1 MAAAMISFTQTGRP
15 WAGTM
20 ARVDS
25 TTLLGVVGIAGTLL
39 GAVAGAGGV
48 LGAARVTS
56 RGQAE
61 VEEQRARRQAY
72 AACSTALLARR
83 DAAAALRGAF
93 FEDGLSQPRAQAR
106 MTDLDDQR
114 AIVAR
119 TVGAVAVEGPNEVAS
134 GAEHAAHAIE
144 QLAGRLRDW
153 VALVAGGEDRLSLAQ
168 SQGQYAHEDEHQAAE
183 AVASFTAECRKV
195 LHPAEVE
202 GFPWRRR
209 RRRRSEA
216 VSEIYPRLR

>member
-1 MAAAMISFTQTGRP
+1 
-15 WAGTM
+15 M

-25 TTLLGVVGIAGTLL
+25 TTLLGLVGIAGTLMGTAI
-39 GAVAGAGGV
+39 GARGATS
-48 LGAARVTS
+48 AARVTS

-61 VEEQRARRQAY
+61 VEEQRARRQVY

-83 DAAAALRGAF
+83 DAAVALLNAF
-93 FEDGLSQPRAQAR
+93 FGDSLSQFEAQAR

-119 TVGAVAVEGPNEVAS
+119 AVGAVVVEGPYAVATS
-134 GAEHAAHAIE
+134 AEYAAHAIE

-153 VALVAGGEDRLSLAQ
+153 VASVAGGEDRLDLARD
-168 SQGQYAHEDEHQAAE
+168 QGEFAHEDEHLAAE
-183 AVASFTAECRKV
+183 AVADFTAECRKV

-209 RRRRSEA
+209 RRWW
-216 VSEIYPRLR
+216 LRNG